1 VTLPAQL
8 LAVSLMLGGQ
18 GVSSP
23 EVISE
28 VRVHGNHVTSD
39 EDVVKLSGVT
49 VGGPF
54 TATTVADVTARL
66 KAAKKFDDVT
76 VLKRFASIEDAWKIV
91 LVIVVNEGPV
101 RLDIPKDPTDPVRVV
116 KRRGLRN
123 LMFMPIFDAEDGYGA
138 TYGVRMAYVGMA
150 GKRSRVSFP
159 LTWGG
164 TKRAG
169 MEFDRS
175 FTSGPFTRVEVGS
188 AIQRQTNP
196 AYVQN
201 DDRRRLWVKA
211 ERAMGPVRVSAN
223 TGSQWV
229 TFGGTDDAFR
239 SVGGT
244 VALDT
249 RLDPVMPRNAVFA
262 SASLDRLFFG
272 AGATTNRTRL
282 DARGYLGL
290 VRQTVLVVRVV
301 RESSNGPLP
310 AYQRSLLGGWSS
322 LRGFKAGSFT
332 GDTLVAGSAELRI
345 PLNSPVSFGK
355 IGVSAFV
362 DAGTAYE
369 HGQRLSDQTRHTG
382 IGGSGWIT
390 VGPLRLSLSVAHGLG
405 ASTRVN
411 FGGALSF

>member
-1 VTLPAQL
+1 
-8 LAVSLMLGGQ
+8 M
-18 GVSSP
+18 
-23 EVISE
+23 
-28 VRVHGNHVTSD
+28 
-39 EDVVKLSGVT
+39 SGVAL
-49 VGGPF
+49 GAAF
-54 TATTVADVTARL
+54 TATTVAEVTGRL

-76 VLKRFASIEDAWKIV
+76 VLKRFASIEDASKIV

-101 RLDIPKDPTDPVRVV
+101 RLEIPHDPTDPVRVV
-116 KRRGLRN
+116 RRRGLRN

-138 TYGVRMAYVGMA
+138 TYGARLAYVGMA

-169 MEFDRS
+169 MEFDRT
-175 FTSGPFTRVEVGS
+175 FTTGPLTRVEVGS
-188 AIQRQTNP
+188 AIQRQKNP
-196 AYVQN
+196 AYVLN

-211 ERAMGPVRVSAN
+211 ERAMGAVRISAN
-223 TGSQWV
+223 TASQWV
-229 TFGGTDDAFR
+229 TFGGVDDDFR
-239 SVGGT
+239 SVGGSI
-244 VALDT
+244 AFDT

-272 AGATTNRTRL
+272 AGAATNRTRL
-282 DARGYLGL
+282 DGRGYLGL
-290 VRQTVLVVRVV
+290 VHQTVLVVRVV

-310 AYQRSLLGGWSS
+310 PYLRSLLGGWSS

-362 DAGTAYE
+362 DTGTAYD
-369 HGQRLSDQTRHTG
+369 HGLRFADQPRHTG

-390 VGPLRLSLSVAHGLG
+390 VGPLKLSLSVAHGRG
-405 ASTRVN
+405 ADTRVN
-411 FGGALSF
+411 FGGGLWF